1 MALSVYQQ
9 QKVNII
15 KNMVVIVTMIVFGY
29 AVINFIEGT
38 SLIYL
43 AEFLLFGLGCITIF
57 KINGWSKYWVE
68 KFSLIFCLILAVY
81 LLFVLYLE
89 GFENTSH
96 IWLVAIPITAYLITG
111 RKVDLN
117 LTSLCLF
124 IAIIII
130 GVKEYFKISQTS
142 IESILDVLL
151 PYIWVWALSH
161 IYETSNDNN
170 QTTLLDLATK
180 DSLTNL
186 YNRRAFYD
194 IFADNKQYPI
204 ALMEIDLDFFK
215 KINDT
220 YGHDAGD
227 YVLKYVA
234 EKLLTLNLKNVDVF
248 RMGGEEFA
256 ILLPNF
262 DLQQTLDVA
271 NHILT
276 ELRNTPINYKEHTI
290 PITASIG
297 IAISEEPCDID
308 DLMKQADNHLYK
320 AKDTGRDKIVYQ

>member
-1 MALSVYQQ
+1 MAFTEYQN
-9 QKVNII
+9 QKVKII
-15 KNMVVIVTMIVFGY
+15 KNMVVIVTTFFFGY
-29 AVINFIEGT
+29 AVINFMEGST
-38 SLIYL
+38 IIYI
-43 AEFLLFGLGCITIF
+43 AEFILFGLGCIILF
-57 KINGWSKYWVE
+57 KINSWSKHWVE
-68 KFSLIFCLILAVY
+68 KFSLIFCIVLCAW
-81 LLFVLYLE
+81 LLLVLYLE
-89 GFENTSH
+89 ELESTSH
-96 IWLVAIPITAYLITG
+96 IWLITIPITAYLITG
-111 RKVDLN
+111 RKIGLH
-117 LTSLCLF
+117 LTSISL
-124 IAIIII
+124 ITAIVIIT
-130 GVKEYFKISQTS
+130 VKEYFIESQIS
-142 IESILDVLL
+142 IESVLDVLL
-151 PYIWVWALSH
+151 PYIWVWTLSH

-194 IFADNKQYPI
+194 IFADNTQYPVG
-204 ALMEIDLDFFK
+204 LMEIDLDFFK

-234 EKLLTLNLKNVDVF
+234 DKLLALNLKNVDVF

-262 DLQQTLDVA
+262 DLQQILALA
-271 NHILT
+271 NQILI

-297 IAISEEPCDID
+297 IAIR
-308 DLMKQADNHLYK
+308 YK